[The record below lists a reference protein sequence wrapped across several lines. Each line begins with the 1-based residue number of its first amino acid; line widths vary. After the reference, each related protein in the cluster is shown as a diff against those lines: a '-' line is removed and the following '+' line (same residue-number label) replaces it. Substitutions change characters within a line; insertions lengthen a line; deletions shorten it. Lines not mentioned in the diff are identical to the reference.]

1 MNPRW
6 RAVLQILVLI
16 AVIGGLVLLF
26 PKAYAFVEMAGR
38 ELRYLWWLVLLLAL
52 GIWLV
57 WGLGEKRKK

>member
-38 ELRYLWWLVLLLAL
+38 DLRYLWWLVLLLAL

-57 WGLGEKRKK
+57 WGLGKKEK